1 MDVQGGWLPVPV
13 TVLIG
18 RVDALRRA
26 CELLEGARLVTVVGP
41 GGVGKTR
48 LAVEAASAVAAAY
61 ETAGFV
67 DGARLRRPEQLL
79 PAVAASIGLRDA
91 GSQPL
96 GKTVRA
102 YLCERAVLLVADNLE
117 HLLPDAALTIA
128 ELLAD
133 GPRLRILATSR
144 APVQVPGEQLL
155 PLAPLGVP
163 GSRTASPLAVAGS
176 PAVSLF
182 VERVRA
188 VVPDFELTGDNAR
201 DVAEICITLDG
212 LPLALELAAPH
223 VRTLGLAEVLT
234 RSRHRY
240 ELLSLPRRAA
250 PHRHRSLASAVRWSA
265 DLLAPPAR
273 RAFEELSMFTG
284 GWTADAAA
292 EVCGEQARPALAE
305 LVDQSLVEMRPSP
318 AGPRYHMLETLREW
332 AAGALAERGAT
343 DKVRERHLAWVLRF
357 AQDLGAADS
366 RGGDAGWLDRAE
378 AEHANVLAA
387 LDGCGAEHC
396 DAGLRIAAGM
406 AWFWDVRGYLAFG
419 RAQLERLLA
428 IEAGSPEARALALDA
443 LGRLA
448 MYQSDHETARRALR
462 ESIKLSASAGDR
474 GAVAW
479 STSTLAFSAYFT
491 GDVDSAAALAESVI
505 DDARFTGDPTVT
517 GRVVC
522 ALGLA
527 RWAQGRA
534 AESRA
539 LFDENE
545 RTRVSTATAGIWA
558 RGRFLYF
565 VGWTAHADGDDERA
579 CRLLTESLGLLTS
592 IGDRR
597 SSADPLDVLGCR
609 AARLGDP
616 AQALRLLTVA
626 RDMRAASGVTRHG
639 YLDRA
644 VSHAGSQ
651 SRQLLG
657 TARAAQIVAAAEP
670 LTVNDVLS
678 RPPAQPAGPATALTA
693 RERQVAGLA
702 AAGMTNRQIGRRLGI
717 SERTAERHMENLRAK
732 LGARSRAQVAAWVA
746 GTEVPTRPR

>member
-1 MDVQGGWLPVPV
+1 M
-13 TVLIG
+13 
-18 RVDALRRA
+18 A
-26 CELLEGARLVTVVGP
+26 
-41 GGVGKTR
+41 
-48 LAVEAASAVAAAY
+48 
-61 ETAGFV
+61 
-67 DGARLRRPEQLL
+67 
-79 PAVAASIGLRDA
+79 
-91 GSQPL
+91 
-96 GKTVRA
+96 
-102 YLCERAVLLVADNLE
+102 
-117 HLLPDAALTIA
+117 
-128 ELLAD
+128 
-133 GPRLRILATSR
+133 
-144 APVQVPGEQLL
+144 
-155 PLAPLGVP
+155 
-163 GSRTASPLAVAGS
+163 
-176 PAVSLF
+176 
-182 VERVRA
+182 
-188 VVPDFELTGDNAR
+188 
-201 DVAEICITLDG
+201 
-212 LPLALELAAPH
+212 
-223 VRTLGLAEVLT
+223 
-234 RSRHRY
+234 
-240 ELLSLPRRAA
+240 
-250 PHRHRSLASAVRWSA
+250 
-265 DLLAPPAR
+265 
-273 RAFEELSMFTG
+273 
-284 GWTADAAA
+284 ADAAA
-292 EVCGEQARPALAE
+292 EVCGEQARSALAE

-343 DKVRERHLAWVLRF
+343 EKVRERHLAWVLRF

-428 IEAGSPEARALALDA
+428 IEAGSPEARVLALDA

-505 DDARFTGDPTVT
+505 DDARSAGDPTVT

-565 VGWTAHADGDDERA
+565 VGWTAHADGDDGGPGCSPRA
-579 CRLLTESLGLLTS
+579 
-592 IGDRR
+592 
-597 SSADPLDVLGCR
+597 SAC
-609 AARLGDP
+609 
-616 AQALRLLTVA
+616 
-626 RDMRAASGVTRHG
+626 
-639 YLDRA
+639 
-644 VSHAGSQ
+644 
-651 SRQLLG
+651 
-657 TARAAQIVAAAEP
+657 
-670 LTVNDVLS
+670 
-678 RPPAQPAGPATALTA
+678 
-693 RERQVAGLA
+693 
-702 AAGMTNRQIGRRLGI
+702 
-717 SERTAERHMENLRAK
+717 
-732 LGARSRAQVAAWVA
+732 
-746 GTEVPTRPR
+746 